1 MKNFFLSGR
10 LFLTLSILPLVLPVL
25 SCGGQPKVA
34 KGSAEYQ
41 FLEAKK
47 AISDVKFEK
56 AISLTSDI
64 LSRFPS
70 TEYGDKARIL
80 RIVLLSGLS
89 QGHGKLAEAHLAGF
103 EKSIKNAGALRSV
116 AFDFYRKQ
124 KIEALGFFEAC
135 DFFLKN
141 YSEKTPYVL
150 DVEYPHKDFT
160 PNRKLDEVRSGTVL
174 TPEEL
179 KTAEEDELRN
189 GLIMSLTGFL
199 GAGDDR
205 AKARKLLESG
215 PRPLDH
221 AEFMVMLG
229 RTLLENQ
236 KVFGRRALNEI
247 QNYRQFYEKSSECS
261 ELALKLLK
269 DNPNQEIQSQADQ
282 LKTELEVMKK
292 ERTQTTSS

>member
-10 LFLTLSILPLVLPVL
+10 LFFALCVVSLVLPVL
-25 SCGGQPKVA
+25 SCGGPPKVA
-34 KGSAEYQ
+34 RGSAEYQ

-47 AISDVKFEK
+47 AITEAKLER
-56 AISLTSDI
+56 AINLTSE
-64 LSRFPS
+64 LLTKFPD
-70 TEYGDKARIL
+70 TDYADKARIV
-80 RIVLLSGLS
+80 RIVLLSGVS
-89 QGHGKLAEAHLAGF
+89 QGYGRMAEAHLDGF

-116 AFDFYRKQ
+116 AFDYYRKQ
-124 KIEALGFFEAC
+124 KNASLGFYEAC

-150 DVEYPHKDFT
+150 DVEFPSQNLTHN
-160 PNRKLDEVRSGTVL
+160 PKLDEVRSGSVL
-174 TPEEL
+174 APEQL
-179 KTAEEDELRN
+179 SVAEADELRN

-269 DNPNQEIQSQADQ
+269 DNPNQEIQSQADR